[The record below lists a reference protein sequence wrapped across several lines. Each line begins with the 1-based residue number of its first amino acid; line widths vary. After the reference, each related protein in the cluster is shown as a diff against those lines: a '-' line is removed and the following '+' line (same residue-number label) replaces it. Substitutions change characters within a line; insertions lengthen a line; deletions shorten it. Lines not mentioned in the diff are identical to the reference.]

1 MSFRNTTFTKLV
13 SLATNTITDLID
25 QLTNIRTLIPDIR
38 RLLASRGEIDIPMII
53 HFGERKE
60 KPTLRLSKMGPIC
73 PKHLWH
79 SIHTPDLAEALPPE
93 AIFKF
98 SYGHTIE
105 TMAIA
110 LAKEAGH
117 EVTGEQDELVV
128 AGIKGHRD
136 CVLDGY
142 IVDVKSCSSRMFEK
156 FVKKTIATDD
166 PFGYLD
172 QLDGYMVGSV
182 EDDLVRVKDVAFI
195 WAIDK
200 TLGKMV
206 LYEHRL
212 REDSIRS
219 RIEDHKRVVSSP
231 QPPDC
236 TCGIVADGKSGN
248 YKLDVKASYSPF
260 KYVCQPR
267 TRTFLYS
274 DGPRY
279 LTTVARRPA
288 IDIIELDKSGRRVYN
303 YS

>member
-1 MSFRNTTFTKLV
+1 MSIQN
-13 SLATNTITDLID
+13 
-25 QLTNIRTLIPDIR
+25 LIPDIKN
-38 RLLASRGEIDIPMII
+38 LLRQRSEIDIPIII

-60 KPTLRLSKMGPIC
+60 PPTLRLSKMGPIC
-73 PKHLWH
+73 PRHLWY
-79 SIHTPDLAEALPPE
+79 SIHHPELAEDLPPE

-128 AGIKGHRD
+128 DGIKGHRD

-172 QLDGYMVGSV
+172 QLDGYMVGSA
-182 EDDLVRVKDVAFI
+182 EDDLVRVKDTAFI

-206 LYEHRL
+206 LYEHKL
-212 REDSIRS
+212 RKENILN
-219 RIEDHKRVVSSP
+219 RINDHKRVVSAV
-231 QPPDC
+231 QPPEC
-236 TCGIVADGKSGN
+236 QCGIIADGKSGN
-248 YKLDVKASYSPF
+248 YRLDTKGSYSPY
-260 KYVCQPR
+260 KYVCKPGL
-267 TRTFLYS
+267 RTFIYS

-279 LTTVARRPA
+279 LTKVARRPEPH
-288 IDIIELDKSGRRVYN
+288 IIELDKHGHRVYN
-303 YS
+303 YA

>member
-1 MSFRNTTFTKLV
+1 
-13 SLATNTITDLID
+13 
-25 QLTNIRTLIPDIR
+25 
-38 RLLASRGEIDIPMII
+38 
-53 HFGERKE
+53 
-60 KPTLRLSKMGPIC
+60 MGPIC

-79 SIHTPDLAEALPPE
+79 SIHTPHLAEPLPPE
-93 AIFKF
+93 TIFKF

-105 TMAIA
+105 AMAIA

-128 AGIKGHRD
+128 DSIKGHRD

-142 IVDVKSCSSRMFEK
+142 IVDVKSCSSRMFQKFEK
-156 FVKKTIATDD
+156 KEIAADD

-172 QLDGYMVGSV
+172 QLDGYMVGSA

-206 LYEHRL
+206 LYEHHL
-212 REDSIRS
+212 REASILERLAAYKS
-219 RIEDHKRVVSSP
+219 IVASP
-231 QPPDC
+231 TSPAC
-236 TCGIVADGKSGN
+236 TCEEVTDGKSGN
-248 YKLDVKASYSPF
+248 LKLGVKASYSSF
-260 KYVCQPR
+260 KHVCKPAL
-267 TRTFLYS
+267 RTFIYS

-279 LTTVARRPA
+279 LTRVVRRPEA
-288 IDIIELDKSGRRVYN
+288 SIIELDKHGHRVYN